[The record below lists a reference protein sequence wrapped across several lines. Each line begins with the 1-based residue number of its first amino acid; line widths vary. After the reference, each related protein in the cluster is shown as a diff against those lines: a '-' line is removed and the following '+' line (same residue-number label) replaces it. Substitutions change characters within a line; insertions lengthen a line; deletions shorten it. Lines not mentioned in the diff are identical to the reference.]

1 MSKLTAIKNFAEV
14 RWIRKFKNANDLQKY
29 QQKMLKKQLKFIKE
43 NSEYYKDIDV
53 NDMNSIPII
62 DKKIMMNN
70 FDKLNTVGAVTVSL
84 LVTPKQD
91 ASSSSKSTP
100 ELHVLPHSLQRLQ
113 ASRLLSFPQCSP
125 AVSP

>member
-29 QQKMLKKQLKFIKE
+29 QQKMLEKQLKFIKE
-43 NSEYYKDIDV
+43 NSEYYKHIDV

-70 FDKLNTVGAVTVSL
+70 FDKLNTVGLKRDKALEIAIESEHTRDFE
-84 LVTPKQD
+84 TKYNNI
-91 ASSSSKSTP
+91 SKC
-100 ELHVLPHSLQRLQ
+100 L
-113 ASRLLSFPQCSP
+113 
-125 AVSP
+125 